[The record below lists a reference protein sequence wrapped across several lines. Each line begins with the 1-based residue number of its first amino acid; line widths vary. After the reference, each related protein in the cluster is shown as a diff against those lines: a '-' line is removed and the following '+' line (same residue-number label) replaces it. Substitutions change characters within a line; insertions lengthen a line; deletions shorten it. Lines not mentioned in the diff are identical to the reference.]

1 VAETWEVAERTFR
14 SSLSLQQLFP
24 DLTFCHSTP
33 ALYEW
38 MELHQPDVF
47 TGICQQVQA
56 GKWEIVGGMWIEP
69 DLNLISGESIA
80 ITAVIIARWDR
91 VFCHAEVSLE

>member
-1 VAETWEVAERTFR
+1 MGGGGNLGGSGTDI
-14 SSLSLQQLFP
+14 SIGSLKLQQLFP

-47 TGICQQVQA
+47 TGICLQVQA
-56 GKWEIVGGMWIEP
+56 GKWEIVGGHV
-69 DLNLISGESIA
+69 DR
-80 ITAVIIARWDR
+80 AR
-91 VFCHAEVSLE
+91 S